1 MNILFLTRLYYPHI
15 GGVERHVEEVGKR
28 LVKKGYKVTIVTEL
42 LGETKREETID
53 GIKIIR
59 FTYPKIK
66 FLGLIFIWLQLLR
79 RFQLIKTSDIVHIH
93 DVFVWYL
100 PFRFLFP
107 KKVVYTTFHGWEGK
121 YPIPQ
126 KFKFL
131 RKVAERL
138 SLGNICAG
146 DYLKKWYGTNSDFV
160 TYGGVNKVQNS
171 KFKIK
176 NYNSRFKILFV
187 GRLAEDPGL
196 PMYLDAFKFL
206 HGRFEIMF
214 LGDGKLRDK
223 AQEFGKV
230 HGFVEDIIP
239 YLIKAKFVFT
249 SGYLSILEAMAAKKL
264 VFAVYDN
271 PVKRDYLKMAPFA
284 KWIVAENS
292 PKILA
297 EKIKYYLKHPEEEK
311 KLVGEGY
318 NWVQQQTW
326 DKVVSLYLK
335 LWGTK

>member
-1 MNILFLTRLYYPHI
+1 MNILLLTRLYYPHI
-15 GGVERHVEEVGKR
+15 GGVERHVEEVSKR
-28 LVKKGYKVTIVTEL
+28 LVEKGYKVTIVTEL
-42 LGETKREETID
+42 LDRTKREETLD

-59 FTYPKIK
+59 FTYHKIK

-93 DVFVWYL
+93 DVFIWYL
-100 PFRFLFP
+100 PFKFLFP

-121 YPIPQ
+121 YPIPP

-131 RKVAERL
+131 RKIAEKL
-138 SLGNICAG
+138 TLGNICVG
-146 DYLKKWYGTNSDFV
+146 DYLKKWYETKSTYT
-160 TYGGVNKVQNS
+160 TYGGVELYNYHTTVRVNS
-171 KFKIK
+171 AVFI
-176 NYNSRFKILFV
+176 
-187 GRLAEDPGL
+187 GRLTRDTGL
-196 PMYLDAFKFL
+196 PIYLSTLKL
-206 HGRFEIMF
+206 LKKCKFEIDF

-271 PVKRDYLKMAPFA
+271 PVKQDYLEMSPFA

-297 EKIKYYLKHPEEEK
+297 EKVGYYLKHPEEEK
-311 KLVGEGY
+311 KLVEEGY
-318 NWVQQQTW
+318 NWASRQTW

-335 LWGTK
+335 LWGIK